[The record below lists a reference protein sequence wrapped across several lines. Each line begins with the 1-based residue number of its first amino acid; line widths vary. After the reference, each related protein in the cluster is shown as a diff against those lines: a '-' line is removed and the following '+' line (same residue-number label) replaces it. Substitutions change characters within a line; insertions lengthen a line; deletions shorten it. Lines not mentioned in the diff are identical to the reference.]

1 MKKIFFILL
10 TAVFL
15 TGLGSAQES
24 CEVIDA
30 EDAELNGG
38 EALEQGMTVGLDT
51 AISTASSGSAAVA
64 CGNGVFVVES
74 GKEGE
79 IGEIAERQ
87 RAEVRPPENA
97 SIEDALGQ
105 TDEIEEN
112 LGQVNEALQE
122 QIPSPLRSLILGDK
136 VNFQVDNTTIG
147 IKSNSSGITGVEDGG
162 VEDPTLEISMEE
174 DRIRNILESN
184 NSAEEF
190 RQAYE
195 GEGVE
200 VQAYSFRNKVIF
212 GAVNLANRAYG
223 LVESLT
229 G

>member
-1 MKKIFFILL
+1 
-10 TAVFL
+10 
-15 TGLGSAQES
+15 
-24 CEVIDA
+24 
-30 EDAELNGG
+30 
-38 EALEQGMTVGLDT
+38 
-51 AISTASSGSAAVA
+51 
-64 CGNGVFVVES
+64 
-74 GKEGE
+74 KEGE

-147 IKSNSSGITGVEDGG
+147 IKSNSSGITGVEEGG